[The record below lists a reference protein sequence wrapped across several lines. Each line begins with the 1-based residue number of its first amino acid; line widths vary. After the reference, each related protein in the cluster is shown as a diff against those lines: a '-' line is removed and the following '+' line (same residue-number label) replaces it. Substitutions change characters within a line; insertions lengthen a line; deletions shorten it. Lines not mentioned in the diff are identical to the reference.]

1 MEPKAEVKAKPA
13 QKTAEVKAAPKAEA
27 KPEPAKETPVSPAA
41 AAEEKA
47 PTKKT
52 SVRKAT
58 ATRKRR

>member
-1 MEPKAEVKAKPA
+1 M
-13 QKTAEVKAAPKAEA
+13 
-27 KPEPAKETPVSPAA
+27 ETPVSPAA
-41 AAEEKA
+41 STEEKA

>member
-13 QKTAEVKAAPKAEA
+13 PKTAEVKAAPKAEA

-41 AAEEKA
+41 PAEEKA

>member
-1 MEPKAEVKAKPA
+1 MPASVKEE
-13 QKTAEVKAAPKAEA
+13 T
-27 KPEPAKETPVSPAA
+27 KPEPAKKAPVSPVAA
-41 AAEEKA
+41 TEEKA

>member
-1 MEPKAEVKAKPA
+1 MCIRDR
-13 QKTAEVKAAPKAEA
+13 A

-41 AAEEKA
+41 PAEKKA
-47 PTKKT
+47 PSKKT

>member
-1 MEPKAEVKAKPA
+1 MPAAVKEE
-13 QKTAEVKAAPKAEA
+13 T

-41 AAEEKA
+41 PTEKKA